1 MQRGAMARM
10 QVSGTILTAVSL
22 LLAFTGTSVAQT
34 PGTNAPVATTV
45 PPPPPAQ
52 SLPRPD
58 FHFKG
63 QVGRTYLD
71 SDPPTFPRIL
81 RPPKGAPNVLLI
93 LLDDVGFGQFSVT
106 GGGVPSPNME
116 KLAKQGLLY
125 TRFHTT
131 ALCSPTRA
139 ALLTGR
145 DHHMAGTGV
154 ITELATGYDGYT
166 GIIPKSAGT
175 VAEILRQYGYATAW
189 IGKNHNTPAWET
201 SQDGPF
207 DHWPSGLGFD
217 YFYGFNSGD
226 TSQFEPVLFE
236 NHNLVPRSTDPNYHI
251 TRDLVNHAIAWM
263 RQEKEIDP
271 DRPFF
276 LYVAP
281 SATHAPHMAPREWID
296 KFKGKFDMGWDAY
309 REQTLARQKQLGVL
323 PADTKLT
330 ARPESLPAWESL
342 DADHRR
348 LYARMMEIFA
358 GFGAQTDYEV
368 GRLLDAVAKLPD
380 ADNTLILYIIGDNGS
395 SAEGGLEGE
404 SNEIAAFNG
413 TFESFQSVL
422 SRIDDL
428 GGPKYYNH
436 FPAGWAL
443 AMDTPLQWTKQVAS
457 HFGGTRNPLIVA
469 WPAKITEKG
478 GIRTQFHHVIDIM
491 PTILE
496 AAGIPAPDMLNGV
509 PQKPIEG
516 VSMIYSFSNATA
528 PDRRKMQIFELV
540 SNRGMY
546 QDGWMASS
554 LASIP
559 WSVTRTGYDPDKA
572 KWELYNID
580 QDFSQANDLAAQNP
594 EKLKALVDLWW
605 AEAARE
611 NVLPLDWRAVERISD
626 QITGRPSLAKGRNNF
641 VYDTPLVALPEAS
654 APDLKN
660 KSFTITAEG
669 EVPADGGDG
678 MIFTQG
684 GITAGWGFYLQ
695 KGKLVG
701 VHNYIGLERY
711 RVVSTE
717 NVPTGK
723 VTLTLDF
730 KYDGGGMGKGGTLTL
745 LANGKRIGQ
754 GRVEKT
760 AGAKYSLYEG
770 QDIGEDSGSP
780 VDFSYTP
787 PFRFSGK
794 LERVTVELKAEPA
807 TSSAFPS
814 QAIQDPEVV
823 RHSAHL

>member
-251 TRDLVNHAIAWM
+251 TPDLVNHAIAWM